1 MFSIN
6 STFLAWAIATMAIAL
21 HPAQAF
27 TPSTPSQNAAAASKT
42 SQRFSSIAINAP
54 TSSISDTVQQLLEQK
69 KQEQKSRI
77 PQGLPN
83 VFHATSQQE
92 CMDIVENKLDR
103 LTVFKFYSNFCRAC
117 KQVAPRF
124 DRLAKENP
132 DINVVHVQVTPA
144 NKHFVV
150 EELGIPS
157 LPYGGI
163 FDPSMG
169 LVETMNVKPQRF
181 ADFEQIVCSYRD
193 GECQLPED
201 ETDALAAPYITCP
214 VKDKCYP

>member
-21 HPAQAF
+21 HPAHAF
-27 TPSTPSQNAAAASKT
+27 TPSNPSQNAAAASKS
-42 SQRFSSIAINAP
+42 SQRYSSIAINAP

-77 PQGLPN
+77 APPGLPN
-83 VFHATSQQE
+83 VFHATSQEE

-132 DINVVHVQVTPA
+132 GINVVHVQVTPA
-144 NKHFVV
+144 NKRFIV

-163 FDPSMG
+163 FDPSVG

-181 ADFEQIVCSYRD
+181 ADFERIVCSYRD

-201 ETDALAAPYITCP
+201 EKDAFAAPYSRAQ
-214 VKDKCYP
+214 